1 MDKLEKK
8 PIKVLLRHEGKV
20 PGEIILVNDSRYA
33 TFELWATKKSTA
45 QGGKLICEFMKELPP
60 KLKIS
65 LDELMDIVDN
75 DRDKLELFCKENNL
89 EVPSDRAWADRYA
102 TIIEKLEE

>member
-1 MDKLEKK
+1 MKK
-8 PIKVLLRHEGKV
+8 QPIKVLLRFEGKS
-20 PGEIILVNDSRYA
+20 PGEIISPNDGRWNQ
-33 TFELWATKKSTA
+33 FELWAKRGDKA
-45 QGGKLICEFMKELPP
+45 QGKLVCEFMKELP

-75 DRDKLELFCKENNL
+75 DRDKLELFCKENDL
-89 EVPSDRAWADRYA
+89 EVPNDRAWADRYA